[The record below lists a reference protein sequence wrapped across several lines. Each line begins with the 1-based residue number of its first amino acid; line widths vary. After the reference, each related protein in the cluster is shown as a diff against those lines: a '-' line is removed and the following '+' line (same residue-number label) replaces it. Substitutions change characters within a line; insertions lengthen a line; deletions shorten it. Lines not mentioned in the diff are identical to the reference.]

1 MENQIVIKQ
10 LPVISHQLK
19 LAGESV
25 RKRIADLELDKQIAT
40 EETRGAI
47 KALRAEL
54 NKESADLETHVKAV
68 VSDVE
73 KPLLEFKE
81 LYKKEIKDPYK
92 EADTILKDQVAIVE
106 DKIKRDKQKNVI
118 EYFTELT
125 QSEKID
131 FLTFENI
138 GIEINLSISEKK
150 YKEQVNAFV
159 MKVVDDLALIKTTD
173 YEAETLTEYKRTLNV
188 SNAIT
193 TVKTRKDKEAEEEA
207 KIKAE
212 RIQNRKNALI
222 KLGLNYVEI
231 TNSYEYNEE
240 IFVSLSDV
248 NNMSVVDFTAKH
260 AEINAK
266 ILDEKA
272 KAKAIEVVETPA
284 ETIETPKEVETKKP
298 ILVVGKPITSP
309 TVETPEEPIKTA
321 SFEVKAT
328 MTKLRALGE
337 FMKTNGIIYKNI

>member
-1 MENQIVIKQ
+1 MENQIVLKQ
-10 LPVISHQLK
+10 SPIITHQLQLVGK
-19 LAGESV
+19 SV
-25 RKRIADLELDKQIAT
+25 KKRIDDLELDKQVAT
-40 EETRGAI
+40 EENV
-47 KALRAEL
+47 KSMKVLRAEL
-54 NKESADLETHVKAV
+54 NKEFKGYDEQRGIIKNAV
-68 VSDVE
+68 TN
-73 KPLLEFKE
+73 PYLEFETVFKE
-81 LYKKEIKDPYK
+81 EITERYKL
-92 EADTILKDQVAIVE
+92 ADTQLKNSIDSVE
-106 DKIKRDKQKNVI
+106 YKIKKAKQENVI

-131 FLTFENI
+131 FLTFENV
-138 GIEINLSISEKK
+138 GIEINLSTSEKK

-193 TVKTRKDKEAEEEA
+193 TVKTRKDREAEEEA

-212 RIQNRKNALI
+212 RIQNRKTALI

-248 NNMSVVDFTAKH
+248 NNMSVVDFTDKH

-272 KAKAIEVVETPA
+272 KAIEVVETPA
-284 ETIETPKEVETKKP
+284 ETTEAPKEVETKKP
-298 ILVVGKPITSP
+298 ILVVGKPITAP